1 MRTITDYTKKPKAQ
15 EVIVIGDKATVF
27 IRKSIKSY
35 KDEEGATRYT
45 AIEYSTQV
53 KALGFKMSDDF
64 EKLLIQAETDAEAA
78 RVRAKRNAL
87 LDKSDKEVMPD
98 RKDAATKSYDG
109 WVTYRKALRDI
120 PEQKGF
126 PFEVEWPVKP
136 E

>member
-1 MRTITDYTKKPKAQ
+1 MRIITDYTKKPKAQ
-15 EVIVIGDKATVF
+15 EVIVIGDRATVF
-27 IRKSIKSY
+27 VRKSIKSY
-35 KDEEGATRYT
+35 KDEEGETRYT

-53 KALGFKMSDDF
+53 NATGFKMSDDF
-64 EKLLIQAETDAEAA
+64 EKLLIQAETDKEAA

-87 LDKSDKEVMPD
+87 LDESDKEVMPD
-98 RKDAATKSYDG
+98 RKDEQAKSYDA
-109 WVTYRKALRDI
+109 WVKYRKALRDV

>member
-78 RVRAKRNAL
+78 RVRAKRIAL

>member
-53 KALGFKMSDDF
+53 NATAFKMSDEF
-64 EKLLIQAETDAEAA
+64 ENLLIQAETDKEAA

-87 LDKSDKEVMPD
+87 LDESDKEVMPD
-98 RKDAATKSYDG
+98 RKDEQAKSYDG
-109 WVTYRKALRDI
+109 WVKYRKALRDI

>member
-78 RVRAKRNAL
+78 RVRATRNAL

-98 RKDAATKSYDG
+98 RKDAAAKSYDG

-126 PFEVEWPVKP
+126 PFEIEWPVAP